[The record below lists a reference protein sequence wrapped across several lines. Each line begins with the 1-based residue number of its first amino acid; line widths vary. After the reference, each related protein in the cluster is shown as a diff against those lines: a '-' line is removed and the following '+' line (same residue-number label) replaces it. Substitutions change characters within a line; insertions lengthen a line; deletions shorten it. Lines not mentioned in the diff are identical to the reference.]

1 MRFLK
6 YIIPFLFI
14 ALFLSFCE
22 FPRKALVR
30 TVENSEL
37 IGKWNQM
44 NTDEIVGDND
54 INIKHIQLVN
64 DSVAKISFIDSAGAR
79 LVMGKWVNGYKK
91 ELKNKALDIK
101 LDVTSDIKITFWQNK
116 NQLYHLLI
124 MLSEKDNKLTMTGYN
139 LVLEKE

>member
-22 FPRKALVR
+22 FPRKDLGR
-30 TVENSEL
+30 TVENAEL

-116 NQLYHLLI
+116 NQLYHLLN

>member
-22 FPRKALVR
+22 FPRKVLVR

-54 INIKHIQLVN
+54 INIKSIQLVN
-64 DSVAKISFIDSAGAR
+64 DSIAKISFIDSTGAR

-91 ELKNKALDIK
+91 ELKNNAGSIAKVGDYPKILDNLNRKKSI
-101 LDVTSDIKITFWQNK
+101 F
-116 NQLYHLLI
+116 
-124 MLSEKDNKLTMTGYN
+124 LTPLN
-139 LVLEKE
+139 

>member
-22 FPRKALVR
+22 FPRKVLVR

-54 INIKHIQLVN
+54 INIKSIQLVN
-64 DSVAKISFIDSAGAR
+64 DSIAKISFIDSTGAR

-101 LDVTSDIKITFWQNK
+101 LYVTSDIKITFWQNK

>member
-6 YIIPFLFI
+6 YIIPFLLI

-22 FPRKALVR
+22 FPRKVLVR

-54 INIKHIQLVN
+54 INIKSIHLVN
-64 DSVAKISFIDSAGAR
+64 DSIAKISFIDSTGAR

>member
-22 FPRKALVR
+22 FPRKGLGR

-37 IGKWNQM
+37 IGKWNLI
-44 NTDEIVGDND
+44 NPDEILGDND
-54 INIKHIQLVN
+54 INIKYIQLVN
-64 DSVAKISFIDSAGAR
+64 DSVAKISFIDSTGAR
-79 LVMGKWVNGYKK
+79 LVMGKWVNEYKK
-91 ELKNKALDIK
+91 EFKNNALDIK
-101 LDVTSDIKITFWQNK
+101 LDFISDIKITFWQNK
-116 NQLYHLLI
+116 NQLNHLLI